1 MEPENTQT
9 EPALPF
15 PTAAKKP
22 ARQQKAGLPKLVLAA
37 TRGHQ
42 TRRER
47 EEKRKPKGFA
57 ELDVGDFSAR
67 LLEYQ
72 LAARPSRRQRREA
85 KEKRLHDW
93 GLRGFFPQKGTKVV
107 RADATVADK
116 ARGRLY
122 LQLDNGQL
130 VNPAKLFAKGT
141 NRGLQ
146 EKVVAFINAKVPPA
160 DAS

>member
-1 MEPENTQT
+1 MNTENNAEPT
-9 EPALPF
+9 LPL

-22 ARQQKAGLPKLVLAA
+22 ARQQKPGLPKLVLVA
-37 TRGHQ
+37 TKGRQ
-42 TRRER
+42 TRQER
-47 EEKRKPKGFA
+47 LTGRKPKGFA

-72 LAARPSRRQRREA
+72 LAAKPTRKQRREA
-85 KEKRLHDW
+85 KEKRLHDR

-116 ARGRLY
+116 ARGRLF

-130 VNPAKLFAKGT
+130 VNPAKLLKKGT
-141 NRGLQ
+141 NPVLQ
-146 EKVVAFINAKVPPA
+146 QKVVVFINEKIPPA
-160 DAS
+160 DAQ